1 MKAILRTKI
10 MSVDWYT
17 TVNGGKK
24 KTSYSPVKFQISEK
38 MKF

>member
-24 KTSYSPVKFQISEK
+24 KNKLQPCEISNL
-38 MKF
+38 

>member
-24 KTSYSPVKFQISEK
+24 KKQVTAL
-38 MKF
+38 